1 MKPTRAT
8 SHRCGPGP
16 VDASEPSVDAV
27 LGVAAVVAVESVAV
41 AVVTVAVAV
50 VTVVVADPPPP
61 PLLADAVAIT
71 GAAGLAE
78 GVTVVMPDLGM
89 VLFGYVVQVRL
100 REAPDTWTEIE
111 MEESRVRLMAPPDAV
126 KGPSVS
132 GGLGRCMETP
142 AAGTGFG
149 IGALI

>member
-27 LGVAAVVAVESVAV
+27 LGVAAVVAVES
-41 AVVTVAVAV
+41 VAVAV

-126 KGPSVS
+126 K
-132 GGLGRCMETP
+132 
-142 AAGTGFG
+142 
-149 IGALI
+149 